1 MGEAW
6 GDSDTVSHEV
16 PGLPGAFV
24 GRITNCQTGDTL
36 TLPTGKIM
44 AAFLVDETTADSLTW
59 SISANVITIACT
71 NNDEIDF
78 LVFGV
83 DIIET

>member
-6 GDSDTVSHEV
+6 GDSDTKIKELH
-16 PGLPGAFV
+16 GIPGAFI

-36 TLPTGKIM
+36 TPPCKSVDV
-44 AAFLVDETTADSLTW
+44 AFLVDETTANALTW
-59 SISANVITIACT
+59 SISGNVITIACT

-78 LVFGV
+78 LVF
-83 DIIET
+83 TTL

>member
-6 GDSDTVSHEV
+6 GDTDTSIKELT
-16 PGLPGAFV
+16 GIGGCFV

-36 TLPTGKIM
+36 TLPCQSIDS
-44 AAFLVDETTADSLTW
+44 AILVDETTANALTW

-71 NNDEIDF
+71 NNDEISF
-78 LVFGV
+78 VIFVQGKV
-83 DIIET
+83 